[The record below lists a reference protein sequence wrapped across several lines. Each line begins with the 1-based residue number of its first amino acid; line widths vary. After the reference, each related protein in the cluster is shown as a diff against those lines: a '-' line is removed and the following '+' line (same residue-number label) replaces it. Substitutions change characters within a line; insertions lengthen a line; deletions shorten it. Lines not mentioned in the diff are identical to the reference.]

1 MTATDVPG
9 SATMRKQLT
18 HILFVQVLRTLLAP
32 RGIAPGWLGA
42 LSDRQV
48 GAALTLLHE
57 QPWRIQT
64 AARALRLT
72 DRTVAAI
79 GADLGYTSES
89 AFSNAFKRVLGQ
101 SPSRY
106 RSAHASA
113 GTR

>member
-18 HILFVQVLRTLLAP
+18 HIL
-32 RGIAPGWLGA
+32 
-42 LSDRQV
+42 
-48 GAALTLLHE
+48 
-57 QPWRIQT
+57 